1 MDVLGFGIK
10 VVAVSASGVLA
21 PGPLF
26 MANVLYGSRRGAM
39 SGVKV
44 AHGHAAVEIVIIS
57 AIAAGLFSASTFLSH
72 YASAIAIVGG
82 VAILGFAGLQVIGIA
97 KRKDGKEPVLAG
109 DKSPFMADVVLSA
122 LNPFFVAWW
131 LTVGLKLVSDSAAF
145 GIAAGVAIL
154 FASHVWMDYAWLA
167 ATAYLASRGN
177 SATKSKYYKILM
189 IALSGIL
196 IYYGIQFL
204 VTGIK

>member
-1 MDVLGFGIK
+1 MDVLGFGIE

-26 MANVLYGSRRGAM
+26 VANVLYGSRRGAM

-57 AIAAGLFSASTFLSH
+57 AIAAGLFSASVFLSH

-82 VAILGFAGLQVIGIA
+82 VAILGFAGLQVTGIA
-97 KRKDGKEPVLAG
+97 KRKDGKEPVLARG
-109 DKSPFMADVVLSA
+109 KSPFMVGVVLSA

-145 GIAAGVAIL
+145 GLAAGVAIL
-154 FASHVWMDYAWLA
+154 FALHVWMDYAWLA
-167 ATAYLASRGN
+167 ATAYLASRGS
-177 SATKSKYYKILM
+177 SAISSKYYKILM
-189 IALSGIL
+189 IALSGVL